1 MGSRYKY
8 NIFRTALPVCLA
20 SLHCWLNPND
30 YKSIKS
36 LSYLRKLRQ
45 FSLTIDPNLLFLL
58 KYSVFFRL
66 VKNNDYMIVGAN
78 FLCMCFWKDF
88 FINKISKF
96 SLYIILYMKWNRSL
110 WLSMCQGLDFFFI
123 QRYILIWI
131 LHSTF
136 SQLYKKKVLD

>member
-1 MGSRYKY
+1 MT
-8 NIFRTALPVCLA
+8 I
-20 SLHCWLNPND
+20 NP
-30 YKSIKS
+30 SS
-36 LSYLRKLRQ
+36 PCPTSRKLRQ

-78 FLCMCFWKDF
+78 FLCMCFCKDF

-110 WLSMCQGLDFFFI
+110 WLSVFQSLDFFLSRGTFWSGS
-123 QRYILIWI
+123 YIVFLVSCIRKRFLINDYR
-131 LHSTF
+131 TF
-136 SQLYKKKVLD
+136 TLQSNIRNALENLT